1 MSLQLNF
8 SNITTPLDS
17 RFTQFLSALLR
28 QECADDAKHMELVFQ
43 FPDFEDGISD
53 IFLLHT
59 RAAEGSTHLIEKLYC
74 IRETKQERFVWA
86 YIGSGGDLD
95 SPLVLHHGKE
105 LKSVDEV
112 LHYWQS
118 KTLTNINNQNI
129 DIDVNLAA
137 IEEANKV
144 ALHLAG

>member
-17 RFTQFLSALLR
+17 RFTQFLSALFR
-28 QECADDAKHMELVFQ
+28 QECADDAEHMELVFQ
-43 FPDFEDGISD
+43 FPDLEDGISD

-59 RAAEGSTHLIEKLYC
+59 CAAEGSTHLIEKLYC
-74 IRETKQERFVWA
+74 IRETKQGRSVWA
-86 YIGSGGDLD
+86 YVGSGSCLGSTLI
-95 SPLVLHHGKE
+95 VHHCE
-105 LKSVDEV
+105 EPKSMDEV
-112 LHYWQS
+112 LRYWQS
-118 KTLTNINNQNI
+118 KMLTDINNQNI

>member
-8 SNITTPLDS
+8 SNITTPLDC
-17 RFTQFLSALLR
+17 RFTQFLTALFR
-28 QECADDAKHMELVFQ
+28 QECADDAEHMELIFQ
-43 FPDFEDGISD
+43 FPDIGDGISD

-74 IRETKQERFVWA
+74 IRETKQERSVWA
-86 YIGSGGDLD
+86 YVGSGNCLG
-95 SPLVLHHGKE
+95 SPLIVHHIEE
-105 LKSVDEV
+105 LKSVDDV
-112 LHYWQS
+112 LRYWQS
-118 KTLTNINNQNI
+118 KVLSDINKQNI

-144 ALHLAG
+144 TLHLAG

>member
-1 MSLQLNF
+1 MSLQLAF

-17 RFTQFLSALLR
+17 RFTQFLSALFR

-43 FPDFEDGISD
+43 FPDLEDGSSD

-86 YIGSGGDLD
+86 YVGSGSYLG
-95 SPLVLHHGKE
+95 SPLIVHHCE
-105 LKSVDEV
+105 DPKSVDEI
-112 LHYWQS
+112 LHYMQS
-118 KTLTNINNQNI
+118 KVLTDINNQNI
-129 DIDVNLAA
+129 DLDVNLAA
-137 IEEANKV
+137 I
-144 ALHLAG
+144 

>member
-17 RFTQFLSALLR
+17 RFTQFLSVLFR
-28 QECADDAKHMELVFQ
+28 QECADDAEHMELVFQ
-43 FPDFEDGISD
+43 FPDLEDASGD
-53 IFLLHT
+53 IFLIHT
-59 RAAEGSTHLIEKLYC
+59 RTVEGSTHLIDKLYC
-74 IRETKQERFVWA
+74 IRETKQDRFVWA
-86 YIGSGGDLD
+86 FIGSGGDLG
-95 SPLVLHHGKE
+95 SPLVWHHGKE

-112 LHYWQS
+112 LHFWQS
-118 KTLTNINNQNI
+118 KVLTDINNQNI